1 MVALFVFQ
9 EYNLDNYDKKTFNV
23 RAVNKFGD
31 IMIQNIKHKIRLGTK
46 NQAPYTV
53 SFWLLSKLMREAVRM
68 TPVYGS

>member
-31 IMIQNIKHKIRLGTK
+31 EMIQNIKHKIRLSTQ
-46 NQAPYTV
+46 N
-53 SFWLLSKLMREAVRM
+53 
-68 TPVYGS
+68 